1 MNKIVALSITAAIVA
16 AGSLY
21 FALSAPPTLAQTA
34 TVCAAPTSTPTP
46 TPVPN
51 APTATPLPATAGT
64 IPLFPMIFSG
74 GATVDGAAIP
84 DCTFIYAKVGDRVSG
99 FVPVVDGAYRNL
111 AIYAEDSSA
120 LNQTVTFHLAEDV
133 VAAETALYFFTQ
145 SPPDP
150 PTQSIKTGFN
160 LTFPHLVTPTATP
173 TSTSVPMGPATAT
186 PLPSADT
193 ATPTPTPLTAEPAV
207 YLGGPII
214 VAGGLVPEGAQLV
227 ARVGDYTSLP
237 AVISGQT
244 YVSLVVAPGS
254 SSFIGQSVEFYL
266 NGVKAANTDTFESGA
281 LRPGFAITFLDFPTP
296 VPPTATPVPPT
307 ATPVPPTETPV
318 PPDTPTPVPPTAT
331 PVPPDTP
338 TPTPTLRPTRT
349 PIPTRTPVPTP
360 EPPTSTPAP
369 PATATPEPPT
379 STPAPT
385 ATATP
390 EPSGGFIS
398 CNRTGD
404 DDATPTPAAAA
415 NLLLL
420 AAPLGAAY
428 AARRFRRRP

>member
-1 MNKIVALSITAAIVA
+1 MNKLVALLITAAIVA

-34 TVCAAPTSTPTP
+34 AVCAAPTSTATP

-51 APTATPLPATAGT
+51 APTPTPLPATAGT

-74 GATVDGAAIP
+74 AATVAGAAIP

-99 FVPVVDGAYRNL
+99 FVPIVNGAYRNL
-111 AIYAEDSSA
+111 AIYAADSSA
-120 LNQTVTFHLAEDV
+120 HNQTVTFHLAEDV
-133 VAAETALYFFTQ
+133 VAAETEMYFFTQ

-173 TSTSVPMGPATAT
+173 TSTSVPLGPATAT

-193 ATPTPTPLTAEPAV
+193 PTPTPTPLTAQPAV
-207 YLGGPII
+207 YLGGLIV
-214 VAGGLVPEGAQLV
+214 VAGGQVPEGAQLV
-227 ARVGDYTSLP
+227 ARIGDDYTSLP
-237 AVISGQT
+237 ALISGQN
-244 YVSLVVAPGS
+244 YINIVVDPGS
-254 SSFIGQSVEFYL
+254 SSFIGRTVEFYL
-266 NGVKAANTDTFESGA
+266 NGVKSSNTDIFESGA
-281 LRPGFAITFLDFPTP
+281 LRPGFPLTFVGFPTP

-307 ATPVPPTETPV
+307 ATPVPPTATPV

-338 TPTPTLRPTRT
+338 TPIPTLRPTRT
-349 PIPTRTPVPTP
+349 PFPTQTATPIPPTATPV
-360 EPPTSTPAP
+360 PPTSTPV
-369 PATATPEPPT
+369 PPT

-404 DDATPTPAAAA
+404 DEATPTPAAAA

-420 AAPLGAAY
+420 VAPLGAAY
-428 AARRFRRRP
+428 AARRFRRPRQ

>member
-1 MNKIVALSITAAIVA
+1 MNKIVALSITAAIIA

-34 TVCAAPTSTPTP
+34 AVCAAPTSTPTP
-46 TPVPN
+46 TPVSGV
-51 APTATPLPATAGT
+51 ATPTPLADTSGT
-64 IPLFPMIFSG
+64 IPLFPMTFSG
-74 GATVDGAAIP
+74 TATLAAGAAIP
-84 DCTFIYAKVGDRVSG
+84 DCTFIYAKVGDKTSPL
-99 FVPVVDGAYRNL
+99 VPIVGGVYTGININA
-111 AIYAEDSSA
+111 ADSSA
-120 LNQTVTFHLAEDV
+120 RDQQVTFHLSEDV
-133 VAAETALYFFTQ
+133 VAAETAPYFYTQ
-145 SPPDP
+145 FPTDP
-150 PTQSIKTGFN
+150 ITLTFKTGFS

-173 TSTSVPMGPATAT
+173 TSTSVPMGPATPT

-227 ARVGDYTSLP
+227 ARIGDYTSLP

-254 SSFIGQSVEFYL
+254 SSFIGQSIEFYL

-307 ATPVPPTETPV
+307 ETPVPPTATPV

-338 TPTPTLRPTRT
+338 TPVPTLRPTRT
-349 PIPTRTPVPTP
+349 PIPTRTPTP
-360 EPPTSTPAP
+360 VPPTSTPAP
-369 PATATPEPPT
+369 TATATPEPPT

-398 CNRTGD
+398 CNRTGG